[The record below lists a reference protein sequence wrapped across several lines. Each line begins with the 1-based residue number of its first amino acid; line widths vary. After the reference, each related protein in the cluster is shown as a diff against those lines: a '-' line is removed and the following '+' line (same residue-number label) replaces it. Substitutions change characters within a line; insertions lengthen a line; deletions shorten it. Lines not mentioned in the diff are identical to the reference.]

1 MVSKIRTLG
10 IHRAAEN
17 CWLPATFAFD
27 LAIPTSRN
35 PYVTVTLVSRAN
47 ENSGLTAVAIEGISV
62 QREFALISAA
72 LEADVTTTDAPT
84 VDGTTILA
92 GVRRIAPLLRD
103 QAAEVEAARRLT
115 EPVVDALRDT
125 GVFRMS
131 MPRDWGGPELDLLKQ
146 VEILEVL
153 SAADASAGW
162 CAMIG
167 SDSGFYAG
175 ALSDADAREL
185 YPELDAITAGFVMP
199 AGKLEITDGGYR
211 LSGRW
216 SFGSGCTHAD
226 VVSGGAVLT
235 EGGVPVLGPDG
246 RPQARVA
253 LLPAGE
259 VKVLDTWHTTGL
271 CGTGS
276 NDYVIEGV
284 FIPTGHTFGF
294 DGPRR
299 EGTLYRW
306 PGLFVANFVGVPLG
320 AAADAIESA
329 MEILASKVSMP
340 DGAPARDEPRVRAGV
355 ARAQAMVGSARSYAY
370 DTLGSFWS
378 RLESGGEPSLA
389 DRAALAG
396 CLVHTATT
404 CRDAVSMLV
413 EAVGT
418 AAIRRGS
425 RLERH
430 HRDLITM
437 GQHIVS
443 QPKMREW
450 AGGLWFGQIPPNPI
464 F

>member
-1 MVSKIRTLG
+1 
-10 IHRAAEN
+10 
-17 CWLPATFAFD
+17 
-27 LAIPTSRN
+27 
-35 PYVTVTLVSRAN
+35 
-47 ENSGLTAVAIEGISV
+47 
-62 QREFALISAA
+62 LISAA

-92 GVRRIAPLLRD
+92 GVHRIVPLLREL
-103 QAAEVEAARRLT
+103 AAEVEAARRLT
-115 EPVVDALRDT
+115 APVVDALRDT

-131 MPRDWGGPELDLLKQ
+131 MPRAWGGPEVDLLKQ

-167 SDSGFYAG
+167 SDSGFYAA
-175 ALSDADAREL
+175 ALSDADARDL

-226 VVSGGAVLT
+226 VMSAGAVLT
-235 EGGVPVLGPDG
+235 EGGIPVLGPDG
-246 RPQARVA
+246 QPQARLA
-253 LLPAGE
+253 LLPVSE
-259 VKVLDTWHTTGL
+259 VEIHDTWHTTGL

-276 NDYVIEGV
+276 HDYVIDGA
-284 FIPTGHTFGF
+284 FIPIGRTFGF
-294 DGPRR
+294 EGPRR
-299 EGTLYRW
+299 DGTLYRW

-320 AAADAIESA
+320 AAADAVELAI
-329 MEILASKVSMP
+329 EILACKVSMP
-340 DGAPARDEPRVRAGV
+340 DGALARDEPRVRALV

-378 RLESGGEPSLA
+378 TLESGDEPSLA

-396 CLVHTATT
+396 CLVHTTTT
-404 CRDAVSMLV
+404 CRDAVSVLV

-437 GQHIVS
+437 GQHLLG

-450 AGGLWFGQIPPNPI
+450 AGGLWFGQTSPSPI